1 MMEEYYYNL
10 SPERRDTYG
19 YAKARRHRRNK
30 RHKRRKLSRKFV
42 TLLAAVFLLATCMG
56 LTPVSTVLLHAKGC
70 PDDIIQVVKAHPS
83 TFWNALHFSETEVSE
98 TSIDISE
105 EVVREDVPN
114 FQQWDKRWGY
124 GLYGS
129 GHLAANGC
137 GPTCLSMI
145 YCSRTND
152 LEWNP
157 LRMAEWSNQNGYYV
171 DGVGTEWKL
180 MDEGAQ
186 KLGLSVQKVTPSED
200 EIVSALYQG
209 KAIICIMGRGNFT
222 SSGHY
227 IVLSG
232 ITDKGRVIVNDPN
245 SHWRSFRKWD
255 AGTIASQAQQMWIYD

>member
-10 SPERRDTYG
+10 SPARPDTYE
-19 YAKARRHRRNK
+19 YANARRRR
-30 RHKRRKLSRKFV
+30 RQKRRKNHKRSKRILS
-42 TLLAAVFLLATCMG
+42 LLAIAFLLATCLG
-56 LTPVSTVLLHAKGC
+56 QTPVSAAILHAKGC
-70 PDDIIQVVKAHPS
+70 PNDIIKVVRSHPS
-83 TFWNALHFSETEVSE
+83 TFWNALHFRELEDPD

-124 GLYGS
+124 GHYGS
-129 GHLAANGC
+129 GHMAANGC

-152 LEWNP
+152 LDWNP

-171 DGVGTEWKL
+171 DGVGTKWSL
-180 MDEGAQ
+180 MDDGAQ
-186 KLGLSVQKVTPSED
+186 QLGLSVHAEIPSET
-200 EIVSALYQG
+200 EITRALYEG

-222 SSGHY
+222 LSGHY

-232 ITDKGRVIVNDPN
+232 ITDKGRIIVNDPN
-245 SHWRSFRKWD
+245 SRWRSFKKWN
-255 AGTIASQAQQMWIYD
+255 ASTIANQAQQMWIYD